1 MIDKKV
7 IVKIKKYKIYE
18 IIKTLSKYN
27 IYYNKLDKKQD
38 GITLEI
44 NYKDYKKLKA
54 LFKKNTK
61 IIKQTGIYGLI
72 ETLKKHYIF
81 IISIILSY
89 FVILILSNVCFGINI
104 ETNNNELKKIIIEEL
119 DEFEIK
125 EYKFKKDYNEL
136 TKIKNK
142 ILEDNKDKL
151 EWLEIT
157 ENGVYYNISLTER
170 IIKETP
176 NVENEIM
183 DIVSTKDALVQ
194 KVIIRKGT
202 DIKYVNDYVKK
213 GEVIISGDII
223 KNEEVVGN
231 VIPDGDIYGEVWYTV
246 TTTVPYNFI
255 EYTSTGEKV
264 NHYYINFLGNK
275 MTILGKF
282 DYNNVFIR
290 EETIIDKPYIF
301 FKLMKEEKEIFEYK
315 ELTLS
320 SSEAYE
326 EALKRSDKSINAKLN
341 DDEYII
347 DKKVLK
353 KNEFSS
359 KIEIE
364 VFYRVYE
371 NIGKLEKRI
380 TNLNEEEQI

>member
-61 IIKQTGIYGLI
+61 IIKHTGIYGLI
-72 ETLKKHYIF
+72 ETFKKHYIF

-104 ETNNNELKKIIIEEL
+104 ETNNNELKEIIIDKL
-119 DEFEIK
+119 DEFGIK
-125 EYKFKKDYNEL
+125 KYKFKKDYNEI
-136 TKIKNK
+136 TEIKNK

-183 DIVSTKDALVQ
+183 DIVSTKDALIQ

-223 KNEEVVGN
+223 KNDEVVGN

-255 EYTSTGEKV
+255 EYVSTGEKV
-264 NHYYINFLGNK
+264 NHYYINFLNHK

-282 DYNNVFIR
+282 DSSNVFIR
-290 EETIIDKPYIF
+290 EKTIIDKPYIF

-326 EALKRSDKSINAKLN
+326 EALKRSNKSINAKLG
-341 DDEYII
+341 DDEHII

-380 TNLNEEEQI
+380 TNLNEEE

>member
-1 MIDKKV
+1 MKDKKV

-104 ETNNNELKKIIIEEL
+104 ETNNNELKKIITEEL
-119 DEFEIK
+119 NECGIK
-125 EYKFKKDYNEL
+125 KYKFKKDYNEI

-176 NVENEIM
+176 SVENEIM
-183 DIVSTKDALVQ
+183 DIVSTKDALIQ

-213 GEVIISGDII
+213 GEVIISGNII

-255 EYTSTGEKV
+255 EYISTGEKIK
-264 NHYYINFLGNK
+264 HYYINFLGNK

-282 DYNNVFIR
+282 NSSNVFIR

-301 FKLMKEEKEIFEYK
+301 FKLMKEEKEIFEYIA
-315 ELTLS
+315 LTLS

-326 EALKRSDKSINAKLN
+326 EALKRSDKSINAKLE
-341 DDEYII
+341 DDEHII

-371 NIGKLEKRI
+371 NIGKLERRI
-380 TNLNEEEQI
+380 TNLNEEE

>member
-1 MIDKKV
+1 MRDKKV

-18 IIKTLSKYN
+18 MIKTLSKYN
-27 IYYNKLDKKQD
+27 IYYTKLDKKQD

-104 ETNNNELKKIIIEEL
+104 ETNNNELKKIITEEL
-119 DEFEIK
+119 NECGIK
-125 EYKFKKDYNEL
+125 KYKFKKDYNEI

-183 DIVSTKDALVQ
+183 DIVSTKDALIQ

-255 EYTSTGEKV
+255 EYISTGEKI

-282 DYNNVFIR
+282 NSSNVFIR
-290 EETIIDKPYIF
+290 EEIIIDKPYIF
-301 FKLMKEEKEIFEYK
+301 FNLMKEEKEIFEYK

-326 EALKRSDKSINAKLN
+326 EALKRSDKSINAKLE
-341 DDEYII
+341 DDEHII

-371 NIGKLEKRI
+371 NIGKLERRI
-380 TNLNEEEQI
+380 TNLNEEE

>member
-1 MIDKKV
+1 MRDKKV

-27 IYYNKLDKKQD
+27 IYYNKLDKKED
-38 GITLEI
+38 STILEI

-104 ETNNNELKKIIIEEL
+104 ETNNNELKKIITEEL
-119 DEFEIK
+119 NEYGIK
-125 EYKFKKDYNEL
+125 KYKFKKNYNEI

-176 NVENEIM
+176 SVENDIM
-183 DIVSTKDALVQ
+183 DIVSTKDALIQ

-255 EYTSTGEKV
+255 EYTSTGEKI

-282 DYNNVFIR
+282 NSSNVFIR

-326 EALKRSDKSINAKLN
+326 EALKRSDKSINAKLD
-341 DDEYII
+341 DDEHII

-380 TNLNEEEQI
+380 INLNEEE

>member
-1 MIDKKV
+1 MRDKKV

-104 ETNNNELKKIIIEEL
+104 ETNNNELKKIITEEL
-119 DEFEIK
+119 NEYGIK
-125 EYKFKKDYNEL
+125 KYKFKKNYNEI

-176 NVENEIM
+176 SVENDIM
-183 DIVSTKDALVQ
+183 DIVSTKDALIQ

-213 GEVIISGDII
+213 V
-223 KNEEVVGN
+223 K
-231 VIPDGDIYGEVWYTV
+231 
-246 TTTVPYNFI
+246 
-255 EYTSTGEKV
+255 
-264 NHYYINFLGNK
+264 
-275 MTILGKF
+275 
-282 DYNNVFIR
+282 
-290 EETIIDKPYIF
+290 
-301 FKLMKEEKEIFEYK
+301 
-315 ELTLS
+315 
-320 SSEAYE
+320 
-326 EALKRSDKSINAKLN
+326 
-341 DDEYII
+341 
-347 DKKVLK
+347 
-353 KNEFSS
+353 
-359 KIEIE
+359 
-364 VFYRVYE
+364 
-371 NIGKLEKRI
+371 
-380 TNLNEEEQI
+380 

>member
-1 MIDKKV
+1 
-7 IVKIKKYKIYE
+7 
-18 IIKTLSKYN
+18 
-27 IYYNKLDKKQD
+27 
-38 GITLEI
+38 
-44 NYKDYKKLKA
+44 
-54 LFKKNTK
+54 
-61 IIKQTGIYGLI
+61 
-72 ETLKKHYIF
+72 
-81 IISIILSY
+81 
-89 FVILILSNVCFGINI
+89 
-104 ETNNNELKKIIIEEL
+104 
-119 DEFEIK
+119 
-125 EYKFKKDYNEL
+125 
-136 TKIKNK
+136 
-142 ILEDNKDKL
+142 
-151 EWLEIT
+151 
-157 ENGVYYNISLTER
+157 
-170 IIKETP
+170 
-176 NVENEIM
+176 
-183 DIVSTKDALVQ
+183 
-194 KVIIRKGT
+194 
-202 DIKYVNDYVKK
+202 
-213 GEVIISGDII
+213 
-223 KNEEVVGN
+223 
-231 VIPDGDIYGEVWYTV
+231 
-246 TTTVPYNFI
+246 
-255 EYTSTGEKV
+255 
-264 NHYYINFLGNK
+264 